1 VFLVCFHRF
10 RRLKWV
16 TLHMFRRS
24 LGTLA
29 HASTGAVK
37 DIQEQMRHA
46 SAATTMNVCVQ
57 SIPES
62 VRKTAGKVDRDL
74 RKSAKKAAEAV

>member
-1 VFLVCFHRF
+1 
-10 RRLKWV
+10 
-16 TLHMFRRS
+16 M
-24 LGTLA
+24 
-29 HASTGAVK
+29 K